1 MPTSQS
7 GGLKTGKPN
16 GDTMPSGVRKTRTGL
31 GNTGEPGEAQR
42 RGLNSKLRGKRYE
55 RDVAKI
61 FGATRHK
68 ADTGGLEDLEH
79 PILSIQVKSGL
90 RLVND
95 TIRTAVDAGRAN
107 TQGKLGCAVLVDRS
121 GPRIREFIVF
131 DAREFA
137 AWCGFGV
144 SDEQP

>member
-1 MPTSQS
+1 MTVDRQKIGRNNKS
-7 GGLKTGKPN
+7 
-16 GDTMPSGVRKTRTGL
+16 
-31 GNTGEPGEAQR
+31 
-42 RGLNSKLRGKRYE
+42 RGKLYE
-55 RDVAKI
+55 RRIADI

-79 PILSIQVKSGL
+79 PVLSIQCKSGT
-90 RLVND
+90 RLVNE

-107 TQGKLGCAVLVDRS
+107 TSGKLGCAVLVDRS

-137 AWCGFGV
+137 EWMGFGPQKQ
-144 SDEQP
+144 SS